1 MHSAS
6 VREAFLLKP
15 RLKNEKTRMERRQG
29 KREIKRE
36 IEGRQERARGAMG
49 KITQGSF
56 ESFGGK
62 VGGSAPLP
70 LNDFRRTYS
79 FEFHF
84 GTLNLIKK

>member
-15 RLKNEKTRMERRQG
+15 RFKKKKEREKEKTRGGKKKNRKGER
-29 KREIKRE
+29 E
-36 IEGRQERARGAMG
+36 ERGQRGG
-49 KITQGSF
+49 KITQEALKVSL
-56 ESFGGK
+56 GK
-62 VGGSAPLP
+62 VGGSATLP